1 MGSHTLIFCVIF
13 DVYKWQS
20 ILRGERYGF
29 TIISVPNDLHD
40 SIIKQNKTPSNY
52 PWHFCCKYHN
62 TKNKIF
68 ILNYFITT

>member
-29 TIISVPNDLHD
+29 TIICVQNDLHD
-40 SIIKQNKTPSNY
+40 SIIKLKHHQII
-52 PWHFCCKYHN
+52 HG
-62 TKNKIF
+62 IF
-68 ILNYFITT
+68 SVNIRMQQT

>member
-29 TIISVPNDLHD
+29 TIICVQNDLHD
-40 SIIKQNKTPSNY
+40 SIIKRKINY
-52 PWHFCCKYHN
+52 PWHFSVN
-62 TKNKIF
+62 IIMQQT
-68 ILNYFITT
+68 